1 MSQKS
6 WHQLLQS
13 KVDGSIHVVYNSI
26 QTQAIFCSCIGWNL
40 SPSPLYSYGICHHFL
55 FFSIVMIMCFLM
67 ELLAMLS
74 ACSISSTVILG
85 VTLGNCICSVL
96 LIWNEAFCWT
106 RKYKFPRFWISIEN
120 YMQVLKRRWQIRT
133 LLWTRYASSF
143 YVYSSDFPRDKPT
156 WISLTCAVS
165 SRWRVFALSRCEL
178 SLLLFFFFNF
188 ISCCSS
194 EFRCYHCQ
202 KIDNMLWPPCEPN
215 PYFWSAFCGT
225 IAFHVYLLIQHR

>member
-1 MSQKS
+1 M
-6 WHQLLQS
+6 LF
-13 KVDGSIHVVYNSI
+13 DGTTCNAECVQH
-26 QTQAIFCSCIGWNL
+26 L
-40 SPSPLYSYGICHHFL
+40 LYSNLRRYSG
-55 FFSIVMIMCFLM
+55 
-67 ELLAMLS
+67 ELY
-74 ACSISSTVILG
+74 
-85 VTLGNCICSVL
+85 L
-96 LIWNEAFCWT
+96 LRSPDMKWSLLFCWT
-106 RKYKFPRFWISIEN
+106 RKYKFPRFWILIEN

-133 LLWTRYASSF
+133 LLWTRSASSF

-165 SRWRVFALSRCEL
+165 SRWRAFALSRCEL
-178 SLLLFFFFNF
+178 SLLLFFFFFNF

-215 PYFWSAFCGT
+215 PYFWSPFCGT

>member
-96 LIWNEAFCWT
+96 LIWNEACFSAEREST
-106 RKYKFPRFWISIEN
+106 NFP
-120 YMQVLKRRWQIRT
+120 V
-133 LLWTRYASSF
+133 
-143 YVYSSDFPRDKPT
+143 
-156 WISLTCAVS
+156 
-165 SRWRVFALSRCEL
+165 
-178 SLLLFFFFNF
+178 
-188 ISCCSS
+188 S
-194 EFRCYHCQ
+194 EFQLKITCRFLNGAGRSERCFGRVMRLHFTCTVP
-202 KIDNMLWPPCEPN
+202 IFPETNRRGFHWP
-215 PYFWSAFCGT
+215 
-225 IAFHVYLLIQHR
+225 VQ